1 MKEKRC
7 ANCGKIFISKHAKE
21 NKMEE
26 IKLNG
31 QYKKEDGK
39 RIMRLINEIKL
50 RSMRLA
56 KIVDEID
63 MPIIANIMAMRLCQ
77 YAAEKEVERS
87 AKEVGGLE
95 DKFLQA
101 LMLVE
106 RDNTLAD
113 NTLIVEEF
121 LGIVEDVDCD
131 RIVIQNKDGEIL
143 YYGDRSAD
151 MPEKFKN
158 ACVDHADLNED
169 REVVI
174 TLAG

>member
-1 MKEKRC
+1 
-7 ANCGKIFISKHAKE
+7 
-21 NKMEE
+21 MEE

-63 MPIIANIMAMRLCQ
+63 MPIIANIMAMRLLQ

-101 LMLVE
+101 LMLAE
-106 RDNTLAD
+106 RDNTL
-113 NTLIVEEF
+113 TVEEI
-121 LGIVEDVDCD
+121 LGTAEVKDEGFDKIA
-131 RIVIQNKDGEIL
+131 IQNKDGLIL
-143 YYGDRSAD
+143 YYGDRSAGI
-151 MPEKFKN
+151 PEKFKN
-158 ACVDHADLNED
+158 AHVDRMYFNDDGEL
-169 REVVI
+169 VI
-174 TLAG
+174 TLASDK

>member
-1 MKEKRC
+1 ME
-7 ANCGKIFISKHAKE
+7 IPLKHEKE

-63 MPIIANIMAMRLCQ
+63 MPIIANIMAMRLLQ

-113 NTLIVEEF
+113 NTLMTVEEF
-121 LGIVEDVDCD
+121 LGTAEVEDAGFDK
-131 RIVIQNKDGEIL
+131 IAIQNKDGLIL
-143 YYGDRSAD
+143 YYGDRSAGI
-151 MPEKFKN
+151 PEKFKN
-158 ACVDHADLNED
+158 VHVGHMYFNDDGEL
-169 REVVI
+169 VI
-174 TLAG
+174 TLAREK

>member
-1 MKEKRC
+1 
-7 ANCGKIFISKHAKE
+7 
-21 NKMEE
+21 MEE

-39 RIMRLINEIKL
+39 RIMSLINEIKL

-63 MPIIANIMAMRLCQ
+63 MPIIANIMAMRLLQ

-101 LMLVE
+101 LMLAE
-106 RDNTLAD
+106 RDNTLM
-113 NTLIVEEF
+113 TVEEF
-121 LGIVEDVDCD
+121 LGTAEVEDAGFDK
-131 RIVIQNKDGEIL
+131 IAIQNKDGLIL
-143 YYGDRSAD
+143 YYGDRSAGI
-151 MPEKFKN
+151 PEKFEN
-158 ACVDHADLNED
+158 ACVDNTSLNED

-174 TLAG
+174 TLARKE

>member
-1 MKEKRC
+1 
-7 ANCGKIFISKHAKE
+7 
-21 NKMEE
+21 MEE

-95 DKFLQA
+95 DKFLHA
-101 LMLVE
+101 LMIAE
-106 RDNTLAD
+106 RDNTL
-113 NTLIVEEF
+113 TTVEEI
-121 LGIVEDVDCD
+121 LGTAKVKDEGFDKIAI
-131 RIVIQNKDGEIL
+131 RNKDGLIL
-143 YYGDRSAD
+143 YYGDRSAGI
-151 MPEKFKN
+151 PEEFKN
-158 ACVDHADLNED
+158 AHVDSMYFNDDGEL
-169 REVVI
+169 VI
-174 TLAG
+174 TLASDK